1 MSHQHHDIF
10 ESRKQFQLERL
21 ILFSD
26 AVFAI
31 AITLLI
37 IEIKIPHFDTERP
50 TQQQVSSGLLHM
62 LPEFIGFMIS
72 FVIIG
77 QFWTNHHR
85 LFGYI
90 TGYTPGLLWLNLLI
104 LFWIVAMPFSNSLI
118 MQYGHLDIVYVWY
131 SLNLSLIALSMYFV
145 WRYIDMHKELCYM
158 SGDKIFMRYAKKRS
172 LIVTLIFLSGGLLTL
187 MPWLSVK
194 WLARFVYLLI
204 FPALKILNK
213 QYEKEI
219 KKQHQTD
226 AAAL

>member
-37 IEIKIPHFDTERP
+37 IEIKIPHFEGHP
-50 TQQQVSSGLLHM
+50 TQQQLGHALREK
-62 LPEFIGFMIS
+62 LPEFIGFIIS
-72 FVIIG
+72 FAVIG

-104 LFWIVAMPFSNSLI
+104 LFWVVLMPFSTYLN
-118 MQYGHLDIVYVWY
+118 MEYGNLDIVWFWY
-131 SLNLSLIALSMYFV
+131 CLNLTLISLSLYLL
-145 WRYIDMHKELCYM
+145 WRYVGKRPALCYM
-158 SGDKIFMRYAKKRS
+158 AGDKKFISMAYRRS
-172 LIVTLIFLSGGLLTL
+172 VIITLIFLSGALLTL
-187 MPWLSVK
+187 TPWLAVK
-194 WLARFVYLLI
+194 WASRFVFLLI
-204 FPALKILNK
+204 FPALKFLNSRDK
-213 QYEKEI
+213 I
-219 KKQHQTD
+219 K
-226 AAAL
+226 AASNTEAANG